1 MNWCANETIKD
12 VFIFPFP
19 KILDLNLTQSI
30 ILGFIKM
37 LV

>member
-1 MNWCANETIKD
+1 MNWCANETIKY

-19 KILDLNLTQSI
+19 KILELNLTQSI
-30 ILGFIKM
+30 ILGFIEK